1 MKRRWAGRGPGQED
15 RDGGGLLGGGAGGA
29 GRRRS
34 HEGSRPHPHTR
45 SQQWPRSARAPAGA
59 SLGTWCPFPTDPPLP
74 TCHLHP
80 IRDSDVNSLLGIKLG
95 GRRTLGTDKEEA
107 LSNLLGHTPQAAR
120 APPSPQPR
128 GFPCSLILLALHLWL
143 WPPLHH

>member
-1 MKRRWAGRGPGQED
+1 MRAVVPTRTRAHSSGHGQRG
-15 RDGGGLLGGGAGGA
+15 
-29 GRRRS
+29 
-34 HEGSRPHPHTR
+34 
-45 SQQWPRSARAPAGA
+45 APAGA